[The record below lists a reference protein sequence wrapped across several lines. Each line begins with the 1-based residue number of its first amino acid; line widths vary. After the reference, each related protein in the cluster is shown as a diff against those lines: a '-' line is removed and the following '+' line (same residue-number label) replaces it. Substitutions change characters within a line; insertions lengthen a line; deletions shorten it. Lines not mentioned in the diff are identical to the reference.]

1 MAKRTKKVGPSGRFQ
16 ARYGVRSRSRLRN
29 IEVIQRKYH
38 PCPRCGEKKVKRMG
52 TGIWHCRKCGVKFAG
67 GSYLPRTESGLSVE
81 KILRANRYASQLAE
95 EGEESI

>member
-29 IEVIQRKYH
+29 IEILQHRYH
-38 PCPRCGEKKVKRMG
+38 PCPRCGEKKVKRLG

-67 GSYLPRTESGLSVE
+67 GSYLPRTESGQSVE
-81 KILRANRYASQLAE
+81 KTIRANKYASKIAEQGE
-95 EGEESI
+95 EGI